1 MSQADLVAVV
11 NRIDSR
17 IRSHPWMDFEIWEY
31 VGGNLIVAGFIDTT
45 VEPDLFIKFDGVF
58 LLSLP
63 AEWNTDTSKRVFQM
77 LEGEEARQWNLRFK
91 VEIGNTLF
99 SFAPEHY
106 SPDFKCVVAAK
117 SVRMSTTLEGLKV
130 PPLRDR

>member
-1 MSQADLVAVV
+1 MSQEDLVAVV
-11 NRIDSR
+11 NRIDSQ

-45 VEPDLFIKFDGVF
+45 VDADLFIKFDGVS

-91 VEIGNTLF
+91 VEIGNALF
-99 SFAPEHY
+99 SFAPEDY
-106 SPDFKCVVAAK
+106 PPDFKCVVAAK
-117 SVRMSTTLEGLKV
+117 SVRMSTTLEGL
-130 PPLRDR
+130 